1 MAHQSL
7 YRQYRPATFGDLVG
21 QSHIVRTLRNAI
33 ADGSVAH
40 AYLFTGPRGTGKTT
54 TARILAKALLC
65 EKGPTPDPDATCQQC
80 LEVAQDR
87 HPDVFEI
94 DAASNTGVDNV
105 RDEIIKR
112 LAYASTRGGYRVY
125 IIDEVHML
133 SASAFN
139 ALLKSIEEPPPNVV
153 FVLCTT
159 HPHKVPET
167 IQSRCQRFDFH
178 RIGMDDLVGRLA
190 FISEKEGIK
199 VAPGAHML
207 IARHAA
213 GGMRDAITTLEQ
225 LAAFT
230 ADDISLDDVEGLL
243 GEVDVALLFEVA
255 DFVAA
260 RDVAGCFGFVSRLVQ
275 TGIDITDFVRDFTS
289 HVRDLY
295 VTVAVGDPTGLVETT
310 TDQLGRL
317 VAQSALFGVDRLARV
332 LSILGELGAE
342 LRWSSDPRLSLEVA
356 FTRMA
361 RPEGELTLDSLAER
375 VEALEMSRPLAP
387 AASPALRAPA
397 EPAVVPAAVPAA
409 APAPAAEVASAAPA
423 VPAAAHPATSDVG
436 VESAG
441 ETAAPAVG
449 RSDAPL
455 DRAHVK
461 RAWPAIL
468 AEFRKLK
475 PSRAGAFANTEVDVD
490 GSTLV
495 IEFPADAALQVPSQP
510 ETREVLCR
518 ALGVVL
524 GAVPPFR
531 YQQGRGAVVALGDSV
546 EQATDRIPESAVI
559 DTPAD
564 VASVEAEMA
573 DETPD
578 IGPVPAETV
587 ELVPDDAGTS
597 VDTQDLDEIM
607 RTQFGAEMV
616 AEHPHDVDTGRDG
629 A

>member
-7 YRQYRPATFGDLVG
+7 YRKYRPATFNDLVG
-21 QSHIVRTLRNAI
+21 QSHIVRTLRNAV

-80 LEVAQDR
+80 MEVAEDR

-133 SASAFN
+133 SQSAFN

-178 RIGMDDLVGRLA
+178 RIGMDDLVGRLGH
-190 FISEKEGIK
+190 ISENEGIK
-199 VAPGAHML
+199 VAPGAHLL

-230 ADDISLDDVEGLL
+230 GDDISLDDVEGLL
-243 GEVDVALLFEVA
+243 GEVDTALLFEVT
-255 DFVAA
+255 DLVAA

-295 VTVAVGDPTGLVETT
+295 VTAAVGDPTGLVETT
-310 TDQLGRL
+310 SDQLGRL
-317 VAQSALFGVDRLARV
+317 VAQASLFGVDRLARI
-332 LSILGELGAE
+332 LGLLGELGAE
-342 LRWSSDPRLSLEVA
+342 LRWSSDPRLSLEVS

-375 VEALEMSRPLAP
+375 VDALEHANPVASAQSSVP
-387 AASPALRAPA
+387 AAS
-397 EPAVVPAAVPAA
+397 
-409 APAPAAEVASAAPA
+409 APAPT
-423 VPAAAHPATSDVG
+423 PAADAPEPPQPAHAPYVDPTPVSEPAATVG
-436 VESAG
+436 AE
-441 ETAAPAVG
+441 
-449 RSDAPL
+449 RSDEPL

-461 RAWPAIL
+461 RAWPAVL
-468 AEFRKLK
+468 AEFRKLR
-475 PSRAGAFANTEVDVD
+475 PSRAGAFTNTEVDVD

-495 IEFPADAALQVPSQP
+495 IEFPADAALVVPSQP
-510 ETREVLCR
+510 ETREVLGR

-531 YQQGRGAVVALGDSV
+531 YQQGRGAVVAVSDKAP
-546 EQATDRIPESAVI
+546 QAAAPRDEAASA
-559 DTPAD
+559 A
-564 VASVEAEMA
+564 A
-573 DETPD
+573 
-578 IGPVPAETV
+578 
-587 ELVPDDAGTS
+587 DDASHEVPTPKIAPILDSGPGLAAVDAGQAGPSGTADS
-597 VDTQDLDEIM
+597 DDTADLDEIM
-607 RTQFGAEMV
+607 RTQFGAQMV
-616 AEHPHDVDTGRDG
+616 AEHPHEPTRGEDG
-629 A
+629 I